1 MAKQDLKSMKYIV
14 TALFSFIW
22 ISNAYAYL
30 DPGTGSL
37 VIQSTIAAIT
47 GGLFILKTYW
57 HKLKAKLF
65 SKREKI
71 KDENDGRQE

>member
-1 MAKQDLKSMKYIV
+1 MKYIII
-14 TALFSFIW
+14 AFSSFIW

-37 VIQSTIAAIT
+37 VIQSVIAAIT

-57 HKLKAKLF
+57 YKIKAKLF
-65 SKREKI
+65 FKRQKI
-71 KDENDGRQE
+71 EDENDSQ

>member
-1 MAKQDLKSMKYIV
+1 MKYILI
-14 TALFSFIW
+14 ALSSFIW

-37 VIQSTIAAIT
+37 IIQSTIAAIT

-65 SKREKI
+65 SRSEKI
-71 KDENDGRQE
+71 KDDNDSQQA

>member
-1 MAKQDLKSMKYIV
+1 MKYIII
-14 TALFSFIW
+14 AFFSFIW

-37 VIQSTIAAIT
+37 VIQSIIAVIT

-65 SKREKI
+65 FKKEKI
-71 KDENDGRQE
+71 KEENDDQ

>member
-1 MAKQDLKSMKYIV
+1 MKYLLI
-14 TALFSFIW
+14 ALSSFIW
-22 ISNAYAYL
+22 VSNAYAYL

-37 VIQSTIAAIT
+37 IIQSTIAAIT

-65 SKREKI
+65 SRSEKI
-71 KDENDGRQE
+71 KDDNDSQQA

>member
-1 MAKQDLKSMKYIV
+1 MKYILI
-14 TALFSFIW
+14 ALSSFIW

-37 VIQSTIAAIT
+37 IIQSTIAAIT

-65 SKREKI
+65 SRSEKV
-71 KDENDGRQE
+71 KDDNLK

>member
-1 MAKQDLKSMKYIV
+1 MKYILI
-14 TALFSFIW
+14 ALSSFIW

-37 VIQSTIAAIT
+37 IIQSTIAAIT

-65 SKREKI
+65 SRSEKV
-71 KDENDGRQE
+71 KDDNDSQQA